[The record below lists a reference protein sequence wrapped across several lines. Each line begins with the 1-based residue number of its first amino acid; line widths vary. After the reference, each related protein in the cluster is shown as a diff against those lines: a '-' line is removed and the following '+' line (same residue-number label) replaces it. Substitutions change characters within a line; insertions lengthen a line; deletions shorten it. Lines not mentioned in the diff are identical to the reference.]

1 MIMAD
6 SVLKKTD
13 SVYKNWDDKLGEL
26 TSGDFKE
33 GVLKAIRQLK
43 EEVYNL
49 KVDNFNHSMGTIIR
63 DDKRIVLS
71 APEIIIGDVNLGG
84 VLNPSTQSKVIIKG
98 SDVSMHGAG
107 NLGKIDMRAPIIEQ
121 IAENPGIDG
130 NEHIIGDVSNITSQA
145 ANITLQS
152 DRVLKDEAFPTVNSI
167 TEGGIRINSD
177 SQVDIT
183 ATKSLDRLKA
193 RIEEQIQ
200 TLKGSKKQIDD
211 KVKHAQEEFKTQRK
225 EIDELLERKSKFG
238 RGDDDI
244 RTDYLDMDSLNDE
257 IEDLSK
263 ALSESIYKYSNLLSM
278 QGETQRLLKYFQA
291 KKEEIAKTS
300 SDQFKKNPT
309 FSSVNIV
316 SETVNMSA
324 LDGDGNIR
332 TNPEAGINLLTNT
345 MNVMGSHDEKG
356 ALLEGNRLKV
366 NMKTVDITTAGT
378 TDTKADDKDVLT
390 SAQYIAQGDVTIRS
404 KSITLETV
412 DYEIAEKKYKE
423 KGLTADGKILLR
435 SKTIEASTVNSKD
448 VDVDEKGK
456 LTKATYTSEGDVI
469 INSKTVSVKAVDTQ
483 LDGDEAK
490 ETALTKDSSFSIRT
504 EKASF
509 SATDTEG
516 KATGSMSINAK
527 AVAVKSMDV
536 EKEKRTDSKLAEG
549 STMTIVSEK
558 MFVGAM
564 SKDIKSKKIQAQSE
578 EIGLF
583 ADKTLEAQQG
593 EAKAVVQLSDGKTAV
608 SGSETNIYGKTAIN
622 DKAEIKIDLQ
632 VPKATIDILE
642 VKKALKTPN
651 ISDGVGVGAAG
662 TAGNL
667 SAKLNTEDAPKE

>member
-1 MIMAD
+1 MAD
-6 SVLKKTD
+6 SV
-13 SVYKNWDDKLGEL
+13 YKSWDEKIDEL

-43 EEVYNL
+43 DEIYNL
-49 KVDNFNHSMGTIIR
+49 KVDNFNQSTGKLIR

-71 APEIIIGDVNLGG
+71 APEIIIGDVNFGG
-84 VLNPSTQSKVIIKG
+84 VLNPDAHSSVIIKG
-98 SDVSMHGAG
+98 NDVSMQGAG

-130 NEHIIGDVSNITSQA
+130 NEHIIGDVSSLISQA
-145 ANITLQS
+145 ANITIQS
-152 DRVLKDEAFPTVNSI
+152 DKVQKDGAFPAVNSI

-177 SQVDIT
+177 SQVDLT
-183 ATKSLDRLKA
+183 ATKSLDSLKA

-200 TLKGSKKQIDD
+200 TLKGSKEQIDAQ
-211 KVKHAQEEFKTQRK
+211 VKAAQEEFKAQRK
-225 EIDELLERKSKFG
+225 AIDELLEKKSKLG
-238 RGDDDI
+238 DGDDCI
-244 RTDYLDMDSLNDE
+244 RTDYQDMDSLNDE

-263 ALSESIYKYSNLLSM
+263 ALSESIYKYSNLLSI
-278 QGETQRLLKYFQA
+278 QGETQRLIKYFQT

-300 SDQFKKNPT
+300 DDQFKKDST

-316 SETVNMSA
+316 SETVNLSA
-324 LDGDGNIR
+324 MDGDGNVR
-332 TNPEAGINLLTNT
+332 TNPEAGINILTNT
-345 MNVMGSHDEKG
+345 MNIMGDHDEKG
-356 ALLEGNRLKV
+356 SLLEGNSLKV
-366 NMKTVDITTAGT
+366 NMKNVDITTSGAT
-378 TDTKADDKDVLT
+378 NMEADDKDVLT
-390 SAQYIAQGDVTIRS
+390 KAQYQNEGDVIIRS
-404 KSITLETV
+404 KNITLESV

-435 SKTIEASTVNSKD
+435 SKTIEASTVNAKD

-483 LDGDEAK
+483 LDGGETK
-490 ETALTKDSSFSIRT
+490 ETTLTKDSSFSVRA
-504 EKASF
+504 EKNSF

-527 AVAVKSMDV
+527 AIDVKAMDV

-549 STMTIVSEK
+549 GVIKTVAEK
-558 MFVGAM
+558 MFVGAF
-564 SKDIKSKKIQAQSE
+564 SKDLKSKKLQAQSE

-583 ADKTLEAQQG
+583 ADNTLEAQQG

-608 SGSETNIYGKTAIN
+608 SGSETNLYGKTTIN
-622 DKAEIKIDLQ
+622 ADTEIKCSLK
-632 VPKATIDILE
+632 VPKATVDNLE
-642 VKKALKTPN
+642 AKSSFNSPN
-651 ISDGVGVGAAG
+651 ISDGMGAGAPG
-662 TAGNL
+662 SGGNL
-667 SAKLNTEDAPKE
+667 SAKLKTEDAPKE

>member
-1 MIMAD
+1 MIMA
-6 SVLKKTD
+6 D
-13 SVYKNWDDKLGEL
+13 SVYKNWDEKIGEL

-49 KVDNFNHSMGTIIR
+49 KVDNFNQSMGTMIR

-84 VLNPSTQSKVIIKG
+84 VLNPGAQSRVIIKG
-98 SDVSMHGAG
+98 SDVSMHGTG

-152 DRVLKDEAFPTVNSI
+152 DRVRKDEAFPTVNSI

-200 TLKGSKKQIDD
+200 TLKGSKEQIDD

-291 KKEEIAKTS
+291 KKAEIDKTS
-300 SDQFKKNPT
+300 TDQFKKNPT
-309 FSSVNIV
+309 FNSVNIV
-316 SETVNMSA
+316 SEAVNM
-324 LDGDGNIR
+324 
-332 TNPEAGINLLTNT
+332 
-345 MNVMGSHDEKG
+345 
-356 ALLEGNRLKV
+356 
-366 NMKTVDITTAGT
+366 
-378 TDTKADDKDVLT
+378 
-390 SAQYIAQGDVTIRS
+390 
-404 KSITLETV
+404 
-412 DYEIAEKKYKE
+412 
-423 KGLTADGKILLR
+423 
-435 SKTIEASTVNSKD
+435 
-448 VDVDEKGK
+448 
-456 LTKATYTSEGDVI
+456 
-469 INSKTVSVKAVDTQ
+469 
-483 LDGDEAK
+483 
-490 ETALTKDSSFSIRT
+490 
-504 EKASF
+504 
-509 SATDTEG
+509 
-516 KATGSMSINAK
+516 
-527 AVAVKSMDV
+527 
-536 EKEKRTDSKLAEG
+536 
-549 STMTIVSEK
+549 
-558 MFVGAM
+558 
-564 SKDIKSKKIQAQSE
+564 
-578 EIGLF
+578 
-583 ADKTLEAQQG
+583 
-593 EAKAVVQLSDGKTAV
+593 
-608 SGSETNIYGKTAIN
+608 
-622 DKAEIKIDLQ
+622 
-632 VPKATIDILE
+632 
-642 VKKALKTPN
+642 
-651 ISDGVGVGAAG
+651 
-662 TAGNL
+662 
-667 SAKLNTEDAPKE
+667 